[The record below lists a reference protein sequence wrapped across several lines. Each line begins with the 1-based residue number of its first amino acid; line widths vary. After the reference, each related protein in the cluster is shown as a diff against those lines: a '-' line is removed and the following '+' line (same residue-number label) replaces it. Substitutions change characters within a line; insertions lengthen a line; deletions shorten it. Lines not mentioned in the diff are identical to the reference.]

1 VLSSSIRSTSASR
14 SCLVVADGRGE
25 RGYPARA
32 LSATGT
38 REESSRISALS
49 ALGVQFGRHTGAY
62 ASASGINLVLA
73 LIQVAIVTRFLGP
86 SAFGELALLLFLAS
100 LLTVTYNLGSL
111 QGIFGRVYGATGDED
126 ADDDDRPDEA
136 EAGRKREA
144 LGSGLALTA
153 AVALLGTLILAPFS
167 SLIADALLRESGQSQ
182 WVLLAIVCGGLGSVW
197 RLVSNIPRMERQPRR
212 YIWLSATRA
221 IAVIAIVTPLVA
233 TGHGIEGVLTGIAAG
248 TAGAIGIG
256 LYTIRASWVPHF
268 ELTEARR
275 IYLRGIYLVPI
286 IISFWI
292 VQNVDL
298 FALSR
303 YVDSADV
310 GLYRLAGRIASIA
323 SYASSAFFFSWMPLK
338 RGVGF
343 AAAREERG
351 RELEGRVLGY
361 YCVFAASL
369 LVLMTVGAD
378 LLVRIAPPAYAS
390 AAPLVPLLGGA
401 FVAHGLLI
409 CVNRMSSFPAKRQ
422 TYVTTVVCSVGLFVI
437 GAMALIPRL
446 GSTGAALAVIL
457 AFLPGAAWLLF
468 RNQYGPRPIP
478 IQPRRLLALLVVTL
492 LALAASRAT
501 DGLDGVQHALAQIGI
516 LIAFLAALVPTGAVP
531 REDLRPLRR
540 IGSQLLG
547 RPRSLGLERGLPGL
561 PPERAGLL
569 WAVTHGGGDLG
580 AVAELRGLDD
590 AALGSDLVADL
601 RSLAGGPAGTPADAA
616 VGLHLFT
623 RTSHADHD
631 ANARRLGEL
640 GVSAVDLAR
649 LELAVTEL
657 ASLPDGRWPAAAVA
671 TGERI
676 AREASASTQP
686 PIGLD
691 RLEAAIKRASVS
703 RMDRMLAEE
712 ESFGEFQR
720 YLLRRGSPDSRCLV
734 IAHASTR
741 PGTPQRYAYASS
753 LWDLGC
759 HVVFLRPEGGHVFG
773 FDGATQVAEEG
784 LACQE
789 HLLEELGI
797 ERRNV
802 ISCGG
807 SAGAIRALWSALAMG
822 YGHAVLGAPLV
833 RLGDWA
839 LGGQTAGAKAK
850 LAEPMVGTDPAPGDR
865 KRLNDLMLDKL
876 RNPAGRTTLHVFV
889 SERDQLYRLGTPP
902 LQKACGENPDLELD
916 LTLAD
921 YDGHREHRDAF
932 RPYLRAKVAELV
944 SSIDSRP
951 VGSELSASM

>member
-1 VLSSSIRSTSASR
+1 
-14 SCLVVADGRGE
+14 VADRHDE
-25 RGYPARA
+25 PGYPAKR

-38 REESSRISALS
+38 REESGGISALS

-62 ASASGINLVLA
+62 ASASGINLALA
-73 LIQVAIVTRFLGP
+73 LIQVAVVTRFLGP
-86 SAFGELALLLFLAS
+86 SSFGELALLLFLAS
-100 LLTVTYNLGSL
+100 LLTVAYNLGSL

-136 EAGRKREA
+136 QAGRKREA
-144 LGSGLALTA
+144 LGSGLALTT
-153 AVALLGTLILAPFS
+153 AVALIGTLALAPFS
-167 SLIADALLRESGQSQ
+167 GTIADALLREPGRSQ
-182 WVLLAIVCGGLGSVW
+182 WVLLAIICGGLGSVW

-212 YIWLSATRA
+212 YVWLSSTRA

-233 TGHGIEGVLTGIAAG
+233 TDHGIEGVLTGIALG
-248 TAGAIGIG
+248 TAIAIGLG
-256 LYTIRASWVPHF
+256 LYVIRASWVPHF
-268 ELTEARR
+268 ELSEARR
-275 IYLRGIYLVPI
+275 IYIRGIYLVPI

-310 GLYRLAGRIASIA
+310 GLYRLAGRIAAIA

-361 YCVFAASL
+361 YCVFSASL

-409 CVNRMSSFPAKRQ
+409 CVNRMSRFPAKRQ

-468 RNQYGPRPIP
+468 RNQYGPEPIP
-478 IQPRRLLALLVVTL
+478 IQPRRLVALLLVTL
-492 LALAASRAT
+492 FALGASRAT
-501 DGLDGVQHALAQIGI
+501 DGLDGAQHAIAQVAI
-516 LIAFLAALVPTGAVP
+516 LLVFLAALVPTGAVP

-540 IGSQLLG
+540 IASLLLG
-547 RPRSLGLERGLPGL
+547 RPRSLGLERGLPEL

-569 WAVTHGGGDLG
+569 WTLTRARSDIG

-590 AALGSDLVADL
+590 AALGSELVADL
-601 RSLAGGPAGTPADAA
+601 RSLAGDSAETPADAA
-616 VGLHLFT
+616 IGMHLFT
-623 RTSHADHD
+623 KTSHADHD

-649 LELAVTEL
+649 LELAATEL
-657 ASLPDGRWPAAAVA
+657 ASLPDGRWPAAAVSI
-671 TGERI
+671 GEQL
-676 AREASASTQP
+676 AREAASSTQP
-686 PIGLD
+686 AVGLD
-691 RLEAAIKRASVS
+691 RLEAAIKRASAS

-720 YLLRRGSPDSRCLV
+720 FVLRRGSADSRCLV
-734 IAHASTR
+734 FAHASTR
-741 PGTPQRYAYASS
+741 PGTPQRYAYASA
-753 LWDLGC
+753 LWDLDC
-759 HVVFLRPEGGHVFG
+759 HVVFLRPDGGHVFG
-773 FDGATQVAEEG
+773 FDGKTQVADEG
-784 LACQE
+784 LALQE
-789 HLLEELGI
+789 HLIDELGVD
-797 ERRNV
+797 RRNV

-807 SAGAIRALWSALAMG
+807 SSGAIRALWSALAMG

-850 LAEPMVGTDPAPGDR
+850 LAEPMVGTEPGPGDR
-865 KRLNDLMLDKL
+865 KRLNELMLEKL
-876 RNPAGRTTLHVFV
+876 RSPAGRTMLHVFA
-889 SERDQLYRLGTPP
+889 SERDQLYRLGIPP
-902 LQKACGENPDLELD
+902 LQKACSENPDLELD

-921 YDGHREHRDAF
+921 YNGHREHRDAF
-932 RPYLRAKVAELV
+932 RPYLRAKVTELV